1 MKRFAILLLTILVSF
16 SAEAQVYLSKNFEP
30 VEKRKYNPTYHGVRN
45 EEDSFGLAGFLY
57 TNGFKLRN
65 GVLNDEAKDWAYAV
79 FSLKGQYEKISF
91 VVGYVRGGGWGSET
105 DNEPRFSAGDDGTH
119 IVTVRADGRRIFDEV
134 IREWN
139 APKEVVLDI
148 SGVDELR
155 FDHLKGLETVGFAEV
170 RLWKKGQT
178 PTPAPNPLAKVI
190 TKDKV
195 NLVDDIMPH
204 FVCHRGWSVPVTVK
218 HKWQGVGTT
227 ESVKMNRIDYNSGF
241 IFSASQEFGKGI
253 SQGFAYFWLQKQYD
267 KISFLIGPRDANS
280 RNAKGWF
287 TVKAD
292 GKIIYEK
299 LITQED
305 LVEQVVLDVKGANV
319 VSMHSGELEQSDFL
333 GGLDFGVVNIYAY
346 KQGYA
351 GIPTPGI
358 ANTGKEKISKFKDA
372 TRLCSSLEPYSVRGK
387 AKFDDIYFNGA
398 SSYYHFSMGGEQ
410 FDEGFVLATGESFMN
425 GTINAYVEYDL
436 AGEFDWL
443 SFTVGTLSKHRVL
456 GEDRLQVYADGALIL
471 DIDVH
476 CLWPNQKFTIPI
488 NKCRRL
494 KFTKPGNGGN
504 KQTYIG
510 VGDVMVFRGN
520 PQDTDAYFYHPKP
533 ESPEEVDLIDYTKGP
548 YFHYVGRYLS
558 SLTNFDFNDCFKNGS
573 SIKEAFTMKDGTRI
587 NKGIMLE
594 TNVPPMLAFEDIDL
608 NTAIF
613 IFIMGAGSSISA
625 SNVAAATGI
634 SAGAGLAGALAAG
647 YGALSLVGDNGH
659 QSAYAAFNPFGQYES
674 LKFTVANKVEY
685 VDSDLFGAKL
695 DPNNPV
701 QLMVFADMRKVGEF
715 TLTNKMQPTTYEV
728 PINKC
733 TQLVFWLQCGEGR
746 SGQYVLYDMTLSKK
760 PCAAP
765 TPSSSNNAAVSSA
778 KNNVTPALGNKDSG
792 STAGKNAKGKNSK
805 GKKEA
810 APVDWDFDGSRSRND
825 AIDTYL
831 SDIDNIWKEVKALE
845 GNIGGGYQVQQTFVR
860 TMAGD
865 VYKCVSFVD
874 KGGNRLSTTD
884 IQKKIIED
892 INAAKAIP
900 NKVTLAR
907 IGQPSAALGLLNLQT
922 TEAMSKYGK
931 LVKTGKDA
939 LTQCTN
945 KSKEI
950 VELKNMELEAVQSY
964 IKKAINVGDKKS
976 TAHVMILPL
985 EPGEAP
991 PAGTNMQ
998 MLEYYRF

>member
-1 MKRFAILLLTILVSF
+1 MKRFAILLLTLLVSF
-16 SAEAQVYLSKNFEP
+16 SSGAQVYLSKNYEP
-30 VEKRKYNPTYHGVRN
+30 VEKRKYNPTYPGVRN
-45 EEDSFGLAGFLY
+45 NESYFGLAGFAY

-195 NLVDDIMPH
+195 NLVDDIQPH

-267 KISFLIGPRDANS
+267 KVSFLIGPRDANS

-305 LVEQVVLDVKGANV
+305 LVEQVVLDVAGANV

-346 KQGYA
+346 KKGVS

-358 ANTGKEKISKFKDA
+358 ANTGKDKISKFKDA

-387 AKFDDIYFNGA
+387 AKYEDIYFNGA

-425 GTINAYVEYDL
+425 GTISAYVEYDL

-594 TNVPPMLAFEDIDL
+594 TNVPPALAFEDISL
-608 NTAIF
+608 NEAIF
-613 IFIMGAGSSISA
+613 LFIVGAGSSISA
-625 SNVAAATGI
+625 SNVSAATGI

-647 YGALSLVGDNGH
+647 YGALNLVDKGH
-659 QSAYAAFNPFGQYES
+659 QSAFAAFNPFGEYES
-674 LKFTVANKVEY
+674 LKFTVANKAEF
-685 VDSDLFGAKL
+685 VDTDLFGAKL

-701 QLMVFADMRKVGEF
+701 KLMVFADMRKVGEF
-715 TLTNKMQPTTYEV
+715 ILTNKMQPATFEV

-733 TQLVFWLQCGEGR
+733 TQLVFWLECGETR

-760 PCAAP
+760 FVAMPAP
-765 TPSSSNNAAVSSA
+765 TSSPSA
-778 KNNVTPALGNKDSG
+778 KPSVTPGLGGKDASSG
-792 STAGKNAKGKNSK
+792 KGKGK

-810 APVDWDFDGSRSRND
+810 APVEWDFDGSRSRND

-831 SDIDNIWKEVKALE
+831 SDITTIWKEVQALE
-845 GNIGGGYQVQQTFVR
+845 SSLGSGYRVQETFVR

-865 VYKCVSFVD
+865 VYKIVEFVD
-874 KGGNRLSTTD
+874 NSGKRLSTTD
-884 IQKKIIED
+884 IQKKIIEE
-892 INAAKAIP
+892 IGAAKQIP

-907 IGQPSAALGLLNLQT
+907 IGQPSAALGLLNLQS

-931 LVKTGKDA
+931 YVKTGKDA

-964 IKKAINVGDKKS
+964 IKKAVNVGDKKS

-985 EPGEAP
+985 EPGEQPAP
-991 PAGTNMQ
+991 GTNMQ

>member
-1 MKRFAILLLTILVSF
+1 MKRFAILLLTLLVSF
-16 SAEAQVYLSKNFEP
+16 SAEAQVYLSKNYTP
-30 VEKRKYNPTYHGVRN
+30 VEKRKYNPTYPGVRN
-45 EEDSFGLAGFLY
+45 EEAYFGLAGFVY

-65 GVLNDEAKDWAYAV
+65 GVLNDQAKEWAYAV

-91 VVGYVRGGGWGSET
+91 VVGYVRGNGWGSEK

-119 IVTVRADGRRIFDEV
+119 IVTIKADGRRIFDEV

-155 FDHLKGLETVGFAEV
+155 FDHLKGLETIGFAEV
-170 RLWKKGQT
+170 KLWKKGQT

-195 NLVDDIMPH
+195 NLVDDIQPH
-204 FVCHRGWSVPVTVK
+204 FLCHRGWSVPVTVK
-218 HKWQGVGTT
+218 HNWQGVGTT
-227 ESVKMNRIDYNSGF
+227 ESVKMNRIEYNSGF

-287 TVKAD
+287 TVKVD

-351 GIPTPGI
+351 GVPTPGI
-358 ANTGKEKISKFKDA
+358 ANTAKEKISKFKDA

-387 AKFDDIYFNGA
+387 AKYDDIYFNGA

-410 FDEGFVLATGESFMN
+410 FDEGFILATGESFMN
-425 GTINAYVEYDL
+425 GTISAYVEYDL

-456 GEDRLQVYADGALIL
+456 GEDRLQIYADGALIL
-471 DIDVH
+471 DVDVH

-494 KFTKPGNGGN
+494 KFTKPGTGGD

-510 VGDVMVFRGN
+510 VGDVMVFRGQ
-520 PQDTDAYFYHPKP
+520 PQDTDGFFYHPKP
-533 ESPEEVDLIDYTKGP
+533 ESPDEVDLIDYTKGP

-613 IFIMGAGSSISA
+613 LFVVGAGSSISA
-625 SNVAAATGI
+625 SNVSAATGI
-634 SAGAGLAGALAAG
+634 SAGAGLAGAMAAG
-647 YGALSLVGDNGH
+647 YGALNLVGDKGH
-659 QSAYAAFNPFGQYES
+659 QSAYAAFNPFGEYES
-674 LKFTVANKVEY
+674 LKFTVANKSEY
-685 VDSDLFGAKL
+685 VDTDAFGAKL

-715 TLTNKMQPTTYEV
+715 TLTNKMQPATFEV

-733 TQLVFWLQCGEGR
+733 TQLVFWLQCGDCR
-746 SGQYVLYDMTLSKK
+746 SGQYVLYDMTLSRKQVAM
-760 PCAAP
+760 PAPNSAP
-765 TPSSSNNAAVSSA
+765 TSKPA
-778 KNNVTPALGNKDSG
+778 VTPALGNQDAASG
-792 STAGKNAKGKNSK
+792 KGKGK
-805 GKKEA
+805 GKSKKEA
-810 APVDWDFDGSRSRND
+810 APVNWDFDGSRSRND

-831 SDIDNIWKEVKALE
+831 SDITAVWNEVKELE
-845 GNIGGGYQVQQTFVR
+845 AGIGAGYQVKQDFVR

-892 INAAKAIP
+892 IGAAKQIP

-907 IGQPSAALGLLNLQT
+907 IGQPSAALGLLNLQS

-931 LVKTGKDA
+931 YVKTGKDA
-939 LTQCTN
+939 LTQCAN
-945 KSKEI
+945 RSKEI

-985 EPGEAP
+985 EPGEQPAP
-991 PAGTNMQ
+991 GTNMQ